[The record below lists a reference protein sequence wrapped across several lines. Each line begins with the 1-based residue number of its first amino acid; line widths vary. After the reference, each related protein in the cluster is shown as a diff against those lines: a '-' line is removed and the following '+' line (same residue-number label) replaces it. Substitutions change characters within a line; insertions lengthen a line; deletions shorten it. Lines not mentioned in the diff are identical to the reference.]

1 MIIPHLRKS
10 WNIVTINNQDEDNRL
25 NKSVYNNDYSSSEK
39 KLKHCDYKQS
49 R

>member
-25 NKSVYNNDYSSSEK
+25 NKSVYNNNDYSSPEK
-39 KLKHCDYKQS
+39 
-49 R
+49 